1 MDTPSEDSKS
11 VALREVYKQAFWV
24 YTVIIALAIR
34 EVLADVLPRV
44 FAYFQAT
51 PAAASSGQA
60 PEPAFWLEIIRSL
73 AFFIMIT
80 RFHLGG
86 TLVLHRLNEQPSLP
100 ARSGFQVLTGF
111 VHFLLFFAWALMV
124 SRTAQWLRI
133 SLFMWILLL
142 ILLWD
147 LPWCLL
153 SPSSERAVIKPW
165 VWRNLRTAIET
176 VAIYASLRWLTNEA
190 IAELAPLVWVGVVS
204 LKELCEVFAKREPP
218 DKFFAWL

>member
-1 MDTPSEDSKS
+1 MDTTSEDSKS

-51 PAAASSGQA
+51 PAASSGQA
-60 PEPAFWLEIIRSL
+60 PEPAFWLELIRSL

-124 SRTAQWLRI
+124 PRTAQALQI

-147 LPWCLL
+147 LPWYLL

-165 VWRNLRTAIET
+165 MWRNLRTAIEI
-176 VAIYASLRWLTNEA
+176 VAIYALFRWLTNEA
-190 IAELAPLVWVGVVS
+190 IAELVPLVWVGVVS
-204 LKELCEVFAKREPP
+204 LKELCEVFAKKEPP